1 MPGLDLTTA
10 EQVLKIDYQDDV
22 RSSLNNS
29 FFILTQIEKNT
40 KDVQG
45 KHAVHVVHLA
55 RSSGIGSR
63 QTGEAL
69 PSPGQQGYRQVKVL
83 RRKHFGIIR
92 IERDVINAMRSD
104 KGSFI
109 RAVDGEVSGIEK
121 DLRRDINRQIWGTS
135 DGVIAVC
142 GVTTAANVVVLATAT
157 TRTQLRQIWNQ
168 GGMTVDIGT
177 TANYSVIATGRTVTA
192 VDYVNKTITISGAVV
207 TTDATHRVSRSGNG
221 GHQTTNLSEDPDGQ
235 KELTGLQTIV
245 DSSGT
250 LHTVNPAT
258 YPQWAAGEFSAS
270 ANRPPTENLINA
282 AIQDQEIECGE
293 QISLMVSSA
302 GVSRA
307 VVNQLQAQR
316 RNVNTIEV
324 EGGYGK
330 EGIKWTVAGEGS
342 GPTGKP
348 RMLVWEQD
356 CPENQIF
363 GLRPEELCQYVMG
376 DWEWDDVGN
385 GSILKWRSG
394 YDQLEAY
401 YVAYFEMACKLRSA
415 HFKITQLDAA

>member
-1 MPGLDLTTA
+1 VAGLDLTTA
-10 EQVLKIDYQDDV
+10 EQVLKIDYQDL

-29 FFILTQIEKNT
+29 FFLLTQIEKNT

-45 KHAVHVVHLA
+45 KHAVHTVHLS

-69 PSPGQQGYRQVKVL
+69 PNPSQQGYRQVKVL

-92 IERDVINAMRSD
+92 IERDVIAAMRSD
-104 KGSFI
+104 KGSFV
-109 RAVDGEVSGIEK
+109 RAVEGEVNGIEK
-121 DLRRDINRQIWGTS
+121 DLRRDVNRQLWGTS
-135 DGVIAVC
+135 DGVIATC
-142 GVTTAANVVVLATAT
+142 GTTSNSATVVLASTT
-157 TRTQLRQIWNQ
+157 TRTQLRQLWNQ
-168 GGMTVDIGT
+168 GGMVVDIGT
-177 TANYSVIATGRTVTA
+177 TSDYDTVASGRTVTA
-192 VDYVNKTITISGAVV
+192 VDYTNKTITISGATV
-207 TTDATHRVSRSGNG
+207 TTDSTHRVSRTGNG
-221 GHQTTNLSEDPDGQ
+221 GHQTTNAAEDPDGQ

-245 DSSGT
+245 DSSGV
-250 LHTVNPAT
+250 LHTVSAST
-258 YPQWAAGEFSAS
+258 YPQWAAGEFTAS
-270 ANRPPTENLINA
+270 ANRPPSENVINA
-282 AIQDQEIECGE
+282 AIQDQEIECGD
-293 QISLMVSSA
+293 QIGLLLSGA

-356 CPENQIF
+356 CPENTLF
-363 GLRPEELCQYVMG
+363 GLRTEELVKYEMG
-376 DWEWDDVGN
+376 DWEWDDMGN
-385 GSILKWRSG
+385 GSVLKWRNG
-394 YDQLEAY
+394 HDQLEAY
-401 YVAYFEMACKLRSA
+401 YAAYFELACKVRNA
-415 HFKITQLDAA
+415 HFKITQLDQA